1 MSDLDGERAFDL
13 ITERMLDLN
22 TRLDA
27 VSRERDEARGAG
39 RLDAARWRGMGKIER
54 WAEAKE
60 QADGR

>member
-1 MSDLDGERAFDL
+1 M
-13 ITERMLDLN
+13 TEPRNHLGKVTLAIIPFGLLCVVGWLAG
-22 TRLDA
+22 RIG
-27 VSRERDEARGAG
+27 RGAG